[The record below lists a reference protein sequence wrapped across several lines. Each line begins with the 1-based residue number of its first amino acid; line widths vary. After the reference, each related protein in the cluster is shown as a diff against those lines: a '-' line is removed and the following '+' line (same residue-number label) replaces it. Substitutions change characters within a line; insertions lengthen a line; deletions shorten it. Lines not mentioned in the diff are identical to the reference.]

1 DADILKVERKNVLFY
16 GISSKRYCLHTKR
29 KGKIIIKKDDYSSHG
44 LGHLLDPFSNNPDEK
59 NDWNKDIWH
68 DILDVHYRNNLEEK
82 YSKYENKYA
91 LSKFMASSPRM
102 LARLSKF
109 NKNNTYQDQFKPF
122 NFCIVGYSNVINPN
136 TGKLIKPLAPF
147 VKPARHAV
155 FGDFVD
161 YNDNSREKLRGK
173 QYWKPFWSVFMEYLN
188 HPESKF
194 DGYVG
199 TLERKHVNVTGI
211 IHIGKESNEL
221 EESELLGVDA
231 GSYEIYEN
239 VKNLDSRFE
248 KIAFRVLEL
257 KPKDVKKF
265 GVSKQTLWNVKKSIR
280 MNQFNKIST
289 RIKIKLL
296 RLIINM

>member
-1 DADILKVERKNVLFY
+1 
-16 GISSKRYCLHTKR
+16 
-29 KGKIIIKKDDYSSHG
+29 
-44 LGHLLDPFSNNPDEK
+44 
-59 NDWNKDIWH
+59 
-68 DILDVHYRNNLEEK
+68 
-82 YSKYENKYA
+82 
-91 LSKFMASSPRM
+91 
-102 LARLSKF
+102 
-109 NKNNTYQDQFKPF
+109 
-122 NFCIVGYSNVINPN
+122 
-136 TGKLIKPLAPF
+136 KLIKPLAPF

-155 FGDFVD
+155 FGNFVD
-161 YNDNSREKLRGK
+161 YNDNSREKLCGK
-173 QYWKPFWSVFMEYLN
+173 QYWKPFWSVFTEYLN

-194 DGYVG
+194 DGDVG